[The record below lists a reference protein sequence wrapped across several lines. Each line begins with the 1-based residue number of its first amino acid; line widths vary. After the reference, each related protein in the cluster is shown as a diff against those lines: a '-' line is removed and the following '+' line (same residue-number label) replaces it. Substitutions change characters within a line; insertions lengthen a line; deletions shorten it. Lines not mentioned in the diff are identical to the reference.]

1 MTNKYFTLNHID
13 NTIEGTKTALKK
25 AGILDTPEFKE
36 LYELMNRFPNY
47 KISVKTPKKN
57 EKKKTYK
64 KLTIEAMEKY
74 IIKTQPDSETAMKK
88 FKAVQRVAKA
98 KGALYPLTKKWFL
111 NEYPDY
117 KVNSVSEDEA
127 KAAEDLEAIREA
139 EDQEAAKELEAL
151 ENNAA

>member
-1 MTNKYFTLNHID
+1 MTNKYFTLNHIN

-25 AGILDTPEFKE
+25 AGVLDTPECKE
-36 LYELMNRFPNY
+36 LCELMNRFPKY

-57 EKKKTYK
+57 NEKKTYHGLSLDTMK
-64 KLTIEAMEKY
+64 EY
-74 IIKTQPDSETAMKK
+74 IALQPNSENMLKK
-88 FKAVQRVAKA
+88 FEAVKRVAKA

-151 ENNAA
+151 ENTAA